1 MTKCLIC
8 GKKGFFLRVNQEGI
22 CFTCESKNSSLL
34 YRNNIQIE
42 ETNRKNP
49 LTSLNNDYYVYA
61 WKIKDTGEIFYIG
74 KGKGDRAYSKHDRAY
89 EAEKIRAQYETVI
102 EILKDNSPEEE
113 VLDYESIEIKRILNE
128 TTHRL
133 TNRIIPFDIKRDNGY
148 GPALSTPTYKFE
160 TSPVLFASEIDEH
173 YFKTKYRPFDEVELA
188 MLQKVYF
195 VEGSISQQEATIVYG
210 GEFNKYL
217 SDVQRWLKQINSTI
231 LKTRFA
237 KSVTSWIYLSDDS
250 VVNYEV
256 NMKNA

>member
-1 MTKCLIC
+1 M
-8 GKKGFFLRVNQEGI
+8 
-22 CFTCESKNSSLL
+22 
-34 YRNNIQIE
+34 
-42 ETNRKNP
+42 
-49 LTSLNNDYYVYA
+49 
-61 WKIKDTGEIFYIG
+61 
-74 KGKGDRAYSKHDRAY
+74 
-89 EAEKIRAQYETVI
+89 
-102 EILKDNSPEEE
+102 
-113 VLDYESIEIKRILNE
+113 
-128 TTHRL
+128 
-133 TNRIIPFDIKRDNGY
+133 
-148 GPALSTPTYKFE
+148 STPTYKFE

-210 GEFNKYL
+210 G
-217 SDVQRWLKQINSTI
+217 